1 MNLADPQVL
10 RSFLA
15 RHGLSARKGLGQ
27 HFLCSAPVVDQI
39 VGCLEGYRSAFEIG
53 PGPGVLT
60 SALASSLDNVLA
72 LEIDES
78 LSGALA
84 ESAPS
89 ARVVFSD
96 ALKTDLPGLLSQLPE
111 PRGLVSNLPYYITG
125 PLLNRIASARECY
138 GKAVL
143 MMQKEV
149 AERIVAKPGDGA
161 RGSISV
167 YLQALF
173 GIRSVAVVPAS
184 AFVPPPK
191 VDSMVLEFVPVAGA
205 ADSEEFFDFVRE
217 GFSQP
222 RKTLANNLARFGKA
236 EVLVALEAEG
246 LSKSQR
252 PHELSLE
259 QWRVLFLRAKGNPS
273 TSSHSAGSGFWTGP
287 SEGKG

>member
-1 MNLADPQVL
+1 MNLADSQDL

-27 HFLCSAPVVDQI
+27 HFLCSASVVDQI

-60 SALASSLDNVLA
+60 SALAARLESVLA
-72 LEIDES
+72 LEIDPS
-78 LSGALA
+78 LSSALA

-89 ARVVFSD
+89 ARVVFGD
-96 ALKTDLPGLLSQLPE
+96 ALRSDLHSLLESLPE

-125 PLLNRIASARECY
+125 PLLNRIATAREHF

-149 AERIVAKPGDGA
+149 AERVVAKPGDAA
-161 RGSISV
+161 RGSLSV
-167 YLQALF
+167 YLQAVF
-173 GIRSVAVVPAS
+173 DIRKVAVVPAS

-191 VDSMVLEFVPVAGA
+191 VDSMVLEFLPALGPV
-205 ADSEEFFDFVRE
+205 DSEEFFEFVRE

-236 EVLVALEAEG
+236 EVFAALEVGG
-246 LSKSQR
+246 LSKSVR
-252 PHELSLE
+252 PHELGLE
-259 QWRVLFLRAKGNPS
+259 DWRELYGRLKGG
-273 TSSHSAGSGFWTGP
+273 A
-287 SEGKG
+287 